1 MNITTLTIKESP
13 AYRLKLRRWRAI
25 SPTDLNALEFV
36 QECLDKDGEVD
47 FTSTYQYNL
56 TDDEL
61 KQLYISIKHL
71 VENTHD

>member
-13 AYRLKLRRWRAI
+13 AFRLKLRRWKAVN
-25 SPTDLNALEFV
+25 PPDLNALEFV

-47 FTSTYQYNL
+47 FSSTYQYNL

-61 KQLYISIKHL
+61 KQLSISIKHL
-71 VENTHD
+71 VENPHD